1 MDFYA
6 DIDEALAALKDSAP
20 TLMAD
25 VPALAPL
32 APFLPLLGLAMTSVS
47 IVQGATGSSLQQA
60 VQTVAQHL
68 TPGQADSTIL
78 SLPAPAAQPLPDVQA
93 QIAATAAAVA
103 APTAD
108 AAQAAVTTAV
118 AALPGGNGSS

>member
-47 IVQGATGSSLQQA
+47 IVQGATGGSLQQA

-68 TPGQADSTIL
+68 TPGQPDVPVLAGN
-78 SLPAPAAQPLPDVQA
+78 APANAPPDA
-93 QIAATAAAVA
+93 ASQIAAVTAAVA

-108 AAQAAVTTAV
+108 AVQDAVTTAV
-118 AALPGGNGSS
+118 AALPGG